1 MSWNPFHPDIM
12 EDPSSGHEYLL
23 DQCPVHFFSSPEM
36 RFYTLSRYDDVS
48 SCLRDTTRF
57 SSQYGQGPNFSE
69 PAGMLCDPPQHTL
82 YRKLIQPAF
91 SPKAV
96 EELRPKV
103 ISLTNE
109 LVDKILS
116 GDSTFDLH
124 DKIAF
129 PLPVTIIAGM
139 LGVPSSDLE
148 KFKRWSDIQ
157 VEIMGSGDL
166 DKYKEE
172 QIEFQNYMLK
182 HLRGRKLE
190 LAKEGREG
198 KQDLLNLI
206 ASARNEQDEA
216 IPEGD
221 ALSMLNQ
228 LLVGGNETT
237 TSLITNL
244 FWRLLEKPSRWR
256 TLLED
261 RSLVRSAVEESLR
274 YDPPVLGLYR
284 NSASDIEIHD
294 ETIPEGEKVYV
305 YYAAANRDP
314 RVFNKPNEFDISRK
328 ARRHMSFGLGTHFCV
343 GAPTARLEAE
353 VVLEVMLERMPDLRM
368 LNSGERIKPFFL
380 WGRKHLP
387 CAW

>member
-124 DKIAF
+124 DEIAF

-216 IPEGD
+216 IPESD

-314 RVFNKPNEFDISRK
+314 RVFDKPNEFDISRK

>member
-12 EDPSSGHEYLL
+12 EDPGSGHEYLL

-124 DKIAF
+124 DEIAF

-216 IPEGD
+216 IPESD
-221 ALSMLNQ
+221 ALSILNQ

>member
-23 DQCPVHFFSSPEM
+23 DQCPVHFFSSSEM

-124 DKIAF
+124 DEIAF

-216 IPEGD
+216 IPESD

>member
-36 RFYTLSRYDDVS
+36 RFYTLSRYEDVA
-48 SCLRDTTRF
+48 SCLRDTSRF

-69 PAGMLCDPPQHTL
+69 PVGMLCDPPQHTL

-124 DKIAF
+124 DEIAF

>member
-69 PAGMLCDPPQHTL
+69 PVGMLCDPPQHTL

-124 DKIAF
+124 DEIAF

-216 IPEGD
+216 IPESD

>member
-23 DQCPVHFFSSPEM
+23 DQCPVHFFSSSEM
-36 RFYTLSRYDDVS
+36 RFYTLSRYNDVS

-124 DKIAF
+124 DEIAF

>member
-48 SCLRDTTRF
+48 KCLRDTSRF

-124 DKIAF
+124 DEIAF

-216 IPEGD
+216 IPESD

>member
-23 DQCPVHFFSSPEM
+23 DQCPVHFFSSSEM
-36 RFYTLSRYDDVS
+36 RFYTLSRYNDVS

-124 DKIAF
+124 DEIAF

-216 IPEGD
+216 IPESD

-261 RSLVRSAVEESLR
+261 RSMVRSAVEESLR

>member
-1 MSWNPFHPDIM
+1 
-12 EDPSSGHEYLL
+12 
-23 DQCPVHFFSSPEM
+23 
-36 RFYTLSRYDDVS
+36 
-48 SCLRDTTRF
+48 
-57 SSQYGQGPNFSE
+57 
-69 PAGMLCDPPQHTL
+69 MLCDPPQHTL
-82 YRKLIQPAF
+82 YRRLIQPAF

-96 EELRPKV
+96 EELRPEV

-109 LVDKILS
+109 LVDRILS
-116 GDSTFDLH
+116 GDRTFDLH
-124 DKIAF
+124 DEIAF

-139 LGVPSSDLE
+139 LGVPGSDLE
-148 KFKRWSDIQ
+148 KFKHWSDIQ

-166 DKYKEE
+166 EKYKDE

-190 LAKEGREG
+190 LAKKGGEG

-216 IPEGD
+216 IPESD

-244 FWRLLEKPSRWR
+244 FWRLLEEPARWR
-256 TLLED
+256 SLLED
-261 RSLVRSAVEESLR
+261 RSLVKSAIEESLR

-314 RVFNKPNEFDISRK
+314 RVFKKPNEFDICRK

-353 VVLEVMLERMPDLRM
+353 VVLEVMLERLPDLRM

>member
-1 MSWNPFHPDIM
+1 
-12 EDPSSGHEYLL
+12 
-23 DQCPVHFFSSPEM
+23 
-36 RFYTLSRYDDVS
+36 
-48 SCLRDTTRF
+48 
-57 SSQYGQGPNFSE
+57 
-69 PAGMLCDPPQHTL
+69 MLCDPPQHTL

-124 DKIAF
+124 DEIAF

-216 IPEGD
+216 IPESD

-314 RVFNKPNEFDISRK
+314 RVFKKPNEFDISRK

-353 VVLEVMLERMPDLRM
+353 VVLEVMLERMPTLRM
-368 LNSGERIKPFFL
+368 LNPGERIKPFFL

>member
-124 DKIAF
+124 DEIAF

-216 IPEGD
+216 IPESD

-353 VVLEVMLERMPDLRM
+353 VVLEVMLERVPDLRM

>member
-116 GDSTFDLH
+116 GDSAFDMH
-124 DKIAF
+124 DEIAF

-190 LAKEGREG
+190 LAKERREG

-216 IPEGD
+216 IPESD

-314 RVFNKPNEFDISRK
+314 RVFDKPNEFDISRK

>member
-116 GDSTFDLH
+116 GDSAFDMH
-124 DKIAF
+124 DEIAF

-148 KFKRWSDIQ
+148 KFKHWSDIQ

-216 IPEGD
+216 IPESD

-328 ARRHMSFGLGTHFCV
+328 GRRHMSFGLGTHFCV

>member
-36 RFYTLSRYDDVS
+36 RFYTLSRYEDVA
-48 SCLRDTTRF
+48 SCLRDTSRF

-69 PAGMLCDPPQHTL
+69 PVGMLCDPPQHTL
-82 YRKLIQPAF
+82 YRRLIQPAF

-96 EELRPKV
+96 EELRPEV

-109 LVDKILS
+109 LVDRILS
-116 GDSTFDLH
+116 GDRTFDLH
-124 DKIAF
+124 DEIAF

-139 LGVPSSDLE
+139 LGVPGSDLE
-148 KFKRWSDIQ
+148 KFKHWSDIQ

-216 IPEGD
+216 IPESD

-314 RVFNKPNEFDISRK
+314 RVFKKPNEFDICRK

>member
-124 DKIAF
+124 DEIAF

>member
-124 DKIAF
+124 DEIAF

-216 IPEGD
+216 IPESD

-237 TSLITNL
+237 SSLITNL

>member
-124 DKIAF
+124 DEIAF

-216 IPEGD
+216 IPESD

-387 CAW
+387 CSW

>member
-1 MSWNPFHPDIM
+1 MSWNPFHPEIM
-12 EDPSSGHEYLL
+12 EDPGSGHEYLL

-36 RFYTLSRYDDVS
+36 SFYTLSRYEDVS
-48 SCLRDTTRF
+48 KCLRDTSRF
-57 SSQYGQGPNFSE
+57 SSQYGQGPNFSA
-69 PAGMLCDPPQHTL
+69 PVGMLCDPPQHTL
-82 YRKLIQPAF
+82 YRRLIQPAF

-103 ISLTNE
+103 ISFTNE
-109 LVDKILS
+109 LVDRILS
-116 GDSTFDLH
+116 GDGTFDLH
-124 DKIAF
+124 DEIAF

-190 LAKEGREG
+190 LAKKGG
-198 KQDLLNLI
+198 KGEQDLLNLI
-206 ASARNEQDEA
+206 ASARTEQDEA
-216 IPEGD
+216 IPESD

-244 FWRLLEKPSRWR
+244 FWRLLEKPERWWS
-256 TLLED
+256 LLED
-261 RSLVRSAVEESLR
+261 RSLVRSAIEESLR

-284 NSASDIEIHD
+284 NSTSDIELHN

-314 RVFNKPNEFDISRK
+314 RVFKKPNEFDIARK

-368 LNSGERIKPFFL
+368 IHSGERIKPFFL

>member
-23 DQCPVHFFSSPEM
+23 DQCPVHFFSSSEM
-36 RFYTLSRYDDVS
+36 RFYTLSRYNDVS

-124 DKIAF
+124 DEIAF

-216 IPEGD
+216 IPEID

>member
-1 MSWNPFHPDIM
+1 MSWNPFHPEVM
-12 EDPSSGHEYLL
+12 EDPGSGHEYLL

-36 RFYTLSRYDDVS
+36 SFYTLSRYEDVS
-48 SCLRDTTRF
+48 KCLRDTSRF
-57 SSQYGQGPNFSE
+57 SSQYGQGPNFSA
-69 PAGMLCDPPQHTL
+69 PVGMLCDPPQHTL

-96 EELRPKV
+96 EELRPEV
-103 ISLTNE
+103 ISLANE
-109 LVDKILS
+109 LVDAILS
-116 GDSTFDLH
+116 GDRTFDLH
-124 DKIAF
+124 DEIAF

-139 LGVPSSDLE
+139 LGVPRSDLE
-148 KFKRWSDIQ
+148 KFKHWSDIQ

-166 DKYKEE
+166 EKYKEE
-172 QIEFQNYMLK
+172 QFEFQNYMLK
-182 HLRGRKLE
+182 HLRARKLE
-190 LAKEGREG
+190 LAKKDEGG

-206 ASARNEQDEA
+206 ASARTEQDEA
-216 IPEGD
+216 IPESD

-244 FWRLLEKPSRWR
+244 FWRLLEKPERWR
-256 TLLED
+256 SLLED
-261 RSLVRSAVEESLR
+261 RSLVRSAIEESLR

-284 NSASDIEIHD
+284 NSASDIELHN
-294 ETIPEGEKVYV
+294 ETIPEGKKVYV

-314 RVFNKPNEFDISRK
+314 RVFKKPNEFDIARK

-368 LNSGERIKPFFL
+368 IHSGERIKPFFL

>member
-23 DQCPVHFFSSPEM
+23 DQCPVHFFSSSEM

-124 DKIAF
+124 DEIAF

>member
-124 DKIAF
+124 DEIAF

-216 IPEGD
+216 IPESD

-284 NSASDIEIHD
+284 NSASDIKIHD

>member
-36 RFYTLSRYDDVS
+36 RFYTLSRYNDVS

-124 DKIAF
+124 DEIAF

-216 IPEGD
+216 IPESD

>member
-23 DQCPVHFFSSPEM
+23 DRCPVHFFSSPEM

-124 DKIAF
+124 DEIAF

-216 IPEGD
+216 IPESD

-314 RVFNKPNEFDISRK
+314 RVFDKPNEFDISRK

>member
-124 DKIAF
+124 DEIAF

-206 ASARNEQDEA
+206 ASARNEQDEV
-216 IPEGD
+216 IPESD

>member
-1 MSWNPFHPDIM
+1 MSWNPFHPDII
-12 EDPSSGHEYLL
+12 EDPGSGHEYLL

-36 RFYTLSRYDDVS
+36 RFYTLSRYEDVA
-48 SCLRDTTRF
+48 SCLRDTSRF
-57 SSQYGQGPNFSE
+57 SSRYGQGPNFSE
-69 PAGMLCDPPQHTL
+69 PVGMLCDPPQHTL
-82 YRKLIQPAF
+82 YRRLIQPAF

-96 EELRPKV
+96 EELRPEV

-109 LVDKILS
+109 LVDRILS
-116 GDSTFDLH
+116 GDRTFDLH
-124 DKIAF
+124 DEIAF

-139 LGVPSSDLE
+139 LGVPGSDLE
-148 KFKRWSDIQ
+148 KFKHWSDIQ

-166 DKYKEE
+166 EKYKDE

-190 LAKEGREG
+190 LAKKGREE

-206 ASARNEQDEA
+206 ASAKNERGEA
-216 IPEGD
+216 IPEND

-244 FWRLLEKPSRWR
+244 FWRLLEEPARWR
-256 TLLED
+256 SLLED
-261 RSLVRSAVEESLR
+261 RSLVRSAIEESLR

-314 RVFNKPNEFDISRK
+314 RIFKKPNEFDICRK

>member
-124 DKIAF
+124 DEIAF

-190 LAKEGREG
+190 LAKEGGEG

-206 ASARNEQDEA
+206 ASARNEQDEV
-216 IPEGD
+216 IPESD

>member
-124 DKIAF
+124 DEIAF

-148 KFKRWSDIQ
+148 KFKHWSDIQ

-216 IPEGD
+216 IPESD

>member
-124 DKIAF
+124 DEIAF

-216 IPEGD
+216 IPESD

-314 RVFNKPNEFDISRK
+314 RVFKKPNEFDICRK

>member
-124 DKIAF
+124 DEIAF

-216 IPEGD
+216 IPESD

>member
-124 DKIAF
+124 DEIAF

-216 IPEGD
+216 IPESD
-221 ALSMLNQ
+221 ALSILNQ

>member
-124 DKIAF
+124 DEIAF

-216 IPEGD
+216 IPEID

>member
-1 MSWNPFHPDIM
+1 MSWNPFHPEVM
-12 EDPSSGHEYLL
+12 EDPGSGHEYLL

-36 RFYTLSRYDDVS
+36 SFYTLSRYEDVS
-48 SCLRDTTRF
+48 KCLRDTSRF
-57 SSQYGQGPNFSE
+57 SSQYGQGPNFSA
-69 PAGMLCDPPQHTL
+69 PVGMLCDPPQHTL
-82 YRKLIQPAF
+82 YRRLIQPAF

-103 ISLTNE
+103 ISFTNE
-109 LVDKILS
+109 LVDRILS
-116 GDSTFDLH
+116 GDGTFDLH
-124 DKIAF
+124 DEIAF

-139 LGVPSSDLE
+139 LGVPGSDLE
-148 KFKRWSDIQ
+148 KFKHWSDIQ
-157 VEIMGSGDL
+157 VEIMGSGDVE
-166 DKYKEE
+166 KYKEE
-172 QIEFQNYMLK
+172 QFEFQNYMLK
-182 HLRGRKLE
+182 HLRARKLE
-190 LAKEGREG
+190 LAKKDEEG

-206 ASARNEQDEA
+206 ASARTEQDEA
-216 IPEGD
+216 IPESD

-244 FWRLLEKPSRWR
+244 FWRLLEKPERWWS
-256 TLLED
+256 LLED
-261 RSLVRSAVEESLR
+261 RSLVRSAIEESLR

-284 NSASDIEIHD
+284 NSTSDIELHN

-314 RVFNKPNEFDISRK
+314 RVFKKPNEFDIARK

-368 LNSGERIKPFFL
+368 IHSGERIKPFFL

>member
-1 MSWNPFHPDIM
+1 MSWNPFHPDII
-12 EDPSSGHEYLL
+12 EDPGSGHEYLL
-23 DQCPVHFFSSPEM
+23 DQCPVHFFSSPGM
-36 RFYTLSRYDDVS
+36 RFYTLSRYEDVA
-48 SCLRDTTRF
+48 SCLRDTSRF

-69 PAGMLCDPPQHTL
+69 PVGMLCDPPQHTL
-82 YRKLIQPAF
+82 YRRLIQPAF

-96 EELRPKV
+96 EELRPEV

-109 LVDKILS
+109 LVDRVLS
-116 GDSTFDLH
+116 GDRTFDLH
-124 DKIAF
+124 DEIAF

-148 KFKRWSDIQ
+148 KFKHWSDIQ

-166 DKYKEE
+166 EKYKDE

-190 LAKEGREG
+190 LAKKGGEG

-216 IPEGD
+216 IPESD

-244 FWRLLEKPSRWR
+244 FWRLLEEPARWR
-256 TLLED
+256 SLLED
-261 RSLVRSAVEESLR
+261 RSLVKSAIEESLR

-314 RVFNKPNEFDISRK
+314 RVFEKPNEFDICRK

-387 CAW
+387 CSW

>member
-1 MSWNPFHPDIM
+1 MSRNPFHPDIM

-124 DKIAF
+124 DEIAF

-216 IPEGD
+216 IPESD

>member
-48 SCLRDTTRF
+48 TCLRDTTRF

-109 LVDKILS
+109 LVDKILF

-124 DKIAF
+124 DEIAF

-216 IPEGD
+216 IPESD

-244 FWRLLEKPSRWR
+244 FWRLLEEPARWR
-256 TLLED
+256 SLLED
-261 RSLVRSAVEESLR
+261 RSLVKSAIEESLR

-314 RVFNKPNEFDISRK
+314 RVFKKPNEFDICRK

>member
-124 DKIAF
+124 DEIAF

-216 IPEGD
+216 IPESD

-261 RSLVRSAVEESLR
+261 RSMVRSAVEESLR